1 MNGGPDGRR
10 LLFEE
15 HNRVE
20 LAALAPSALVVI
32 PVGSTEQHG
41 PHLPVGTDWWHAQ
54 HVARGAAA
62 LLPEDVPVL
71 VTPTLP
77 FGQAEGH
84 LASFGGTI
92 SMQSGLYLDVMVA
105 ICESLITDGFRRLF
119 ILNGH
124 GGNHELLTVVA
135 RDVALRHPVV
145 LAAGSWWNMAF
156 DALIADGAGA
166 VSPFPGHAGAF
177 ETAAVRAMR
186 PDAPIGPLP
195 SVVGRA
201 EGDDVDPRR
210 LYGLLRLER
219 HGFWRSIDGFTDDP
233 SLGTEAWGRRWL
245 DVAVAEVARQFEQVA
260 RTPFPEA
267 MT

>member
-1 MNGGPDGRR
+1 MTEAGRR
-10 LLFEE
+10 ILFDEF
-15 HNRVE
+15 NRVE
-20 LAALAPSALVVI
+20 LRVLAPGALVVI

-41 PHLPVGTDWWHAQ
+41 PHLPVGTDAWHAEA
-54 HVARGAAA
+54 VARGAAR
-62 LLPEDVPVL
+62 LLPADVPVL
-71 VTPTLP
+71 VSPTLP

-84 LASFGGTI
+84 LASFGATI
-92 SMQSGLYLDVMVA
+92 SMTSKVYYDVVVG

-156 DALIADGAGA
+156 DALVADGALEVA
-166 VSPFPGHAGAF
+166 PFPGHAGAF

-186 PDAPIGPLP
+186 PDVPIGPLP
-195 SVVGRA
+195 AAR
-201 EGDDVDPRR
+201 EGGEEADPRR
-210 LYGLLRLER
+210 LYGPLRLER

-233 SLGTEAWGRRWL
+233 SIGTEAWGRRWL
-245 DVAVAEVARQFEQVA
+245 DVATAEVARQFERVA
-260 RTPFPEA
+260 RMPLPEP
-267 MT
+267 M